1 MLTFLVSFSRWMEA
15 FQAASS
21 IEVQQVT
28 TMDEIRINDSDLK
41 RKWRSLEKGLQDH
54 NKPHEEIIGGSNGK
68 ASPTGSEEDDTV
80 SKGKRRLTW
89 GKIGGSHSRS
99 KSGSEKELRREA
111 AHRWVW
117 SLMPSVCP
125 FIVMFVHQKI

>member
-1 MLTFLVSFSRWMEA
+1 MEA
-15 FQAASS
+15 FHGASS

-41 RKWRSLEKGLQDH
+41 RKWRSLEKGLQDQ
-54 NKPHEEIIGGSNGK
+54 NKPNEEALGGSNGK
-68 ASPTGSEEDDTV
+68 ESPTGSEEDDTV

-89 GKIGGSHSRS
+89 GKMAGSHCRS
-99 KSGSEKELRREA
+99 KSGSEKELHRDA

-117 SLMPSVCP
+117 SLMSSICP
-125 FIVMFVHQKI
+125 FIVISVHQKI